1 MNCVSLDAIAS
12 ATFAELVGS
21 NFSVQRKEGTAL
33 KLQLAAMTGR
43 PSGQSAPPGYENF
56 SLIFD
61 GPNDPVLTQGTF
73 RFEHERIG
81 CFELFIVPISAERNL
96 RQYEAVF
103 SRRIPHVVPG

>member
-1 MNCVSLDAIAS
+1 MNCISLDAIAS

-21 NFSVQRKEGTAL
+21 NFSVQRREGTAI
-33 KLQLAAMTGR
+33 KLQLAAMSS
-43 PSGQSAPPGYENF
+43 PSSGQSAPRGCENF

-61 GPNDPVLTQGTF
+61 GPTDPALTQGTF

-81 CFELFIVPISAERNL
+81 CFDLFIVPISAERDL

-103 SRRIPHVVPG
+103 SRRIPHVGPS